1 MIKMNISILVPVILG
16 WLAALL
22 VNYLSDVLPATRRL
36 SQPACPHCNA
46 EAAWGDYLFFKK
58 CQACGK
64 FWRVRA
70 IVVQALTLAMAI
82 YIWINPPT
90 RLGFWI
96 TFIVLVYMLVVMVID
111 LEHRIVMH
119 PVSLLGAALGL
130 IIGTM
135 LHGLAETLAGGVAG
149 LGFMYILYAFG
160 QLFSKQISKRRGE
173 PIEDALGF
181 GDVTLA
187 GVLGLFLGWPLIVA
201 GLLGSILF
209 GGLIT
214 LFIVIGMLVTKR
226 YQAYTAIPYAP
237 FLIIGALY
245 ILLK

>member
-1 MIKMNISILVPVILG
+1 MDISLLIPVILG
-16 WLAALL
+16 WLAAWL
-22 VNYLSDVLPATRRL
+22 VNYLSDVLPATRRF
-36 SQPACPHCNA
+36 SRPACPHCHT
-46 EAAWGDYLFFKK
+46 EAAWGDYLLFKK

-64 FWRVRA
+64 SWRLRA
-70 IVVQALTLAMAI
+70 IIVQALTVAIAI

-119 PVSLLGAALGL
+119 PVSLFGAALGL
-130 IIGTM
+130 IIGTK
-135 LHGLAETLAGGVAG
+135 LHGLPEALAGGVAG

-160 QLFSKQISKRRGE
+160 QLFSKQMSKRRGE

-181 GDVTLA
+181 GDVTLS
-187 GVLGLFLGWPLIVA
+187 GVLGLFLGWPLIAA
-201 GLLGSILF
+201 GLVGSILF
-209 GGLIT
+209 GGVIT
-214 LFIVIGMLVTKR
+214 LFLVIGMLVTKR
-226 YQAYTAIPYAP
+226 YQAFTAIPYAP